1 MRHYRIAAL
10 VAAAALCF
18 CQNPAKAAEGGIGA
32 YLMGSRSNGAGITPP
47 PGVYFE
53 DDTYFYDAKIG
64 GGKSLPTGGL
74 LVANVSTQTWLN
86 LPTTLWVT
94 PAKILGGD
102 LAFSLTSSVGEP
114 RVGASLLVN
123 SPRLG
128 PVGLNVTDD
137 NTSLSD
143 FFIQSYLG
151 WQAGNFHWQL
161 GIGGVAPSGTY
172 VSGQLSNASL
182 NRPAVDLFATLTWL
196 DPAIGWDLSTAA
208 GFMFNQ
214 PNTATNYTT
223 GDEFHLEWAAT
234 KYITKQFTLGLVGYY
249 YQQFTPDSGSGAVLG
264 AFEGRVV
271 ALGGSIGYTFE
282 LGKLPVS
289 TRLKVYREFD
299 AVNHLEG
306 TSGFFSVSVPLGI
319 DSSVASVDAGRAV
332 KAKFQ

>member
-1 MRHYRIAAL
+1 MRYAITIAFAAGAL
-10 VAAAALCF
+10 LYL
-18 CQNPAKAAEGGIGA
+18 QSPPARAAEAGLGD
-32 YLMGSRSNGAGITPP
+32 YLLGSRSNGAGITPP
-47 PGVYFE
+47 PGVYFQ
-53 DDTYFYDAKIG
+53 DDTYYYDAKIG
-64 GGKSLPTGGL
+64 GGKSLPFGGL

-123 SPRLG
+123 SPRFG
-128 PVGLNVTDD
+128 PIGLNVTDD
-137 NTSLSD
+137 QTRLSD
-143 FFIQSYLG
+143 FFIQSFIG

-172 VSGQLSNASL
+172 VAGELSNASL
-182 NRPAVDLFATLTWL
+182 NRPAVDVFGTFTWL

-208 GFMFNQ
+208 GVTFNQ
-214 PNTATNYTT
+214 ANTATNYTT

-234 KYITKQFTLGLVGYY
+234 KYITKQFTIGLVGYY
-249 YQQFTPDSGSGAVLG
+249 YQQFTADTGAGAILG
-264 AFEGRVV
+264 AFEGRVL

-282 LGKLPVS
+282 LGKLPIS

-306 TSGFFSVSVPLGI
+306 TSGFFTVSVPLGL
-319 DSSVASVDAGRAV
+319 DSSVASVDTGRSI
-332 KAKFQ
+332 KAKF

>member
-1 MRHYRIAAL
+1 MRYALTAAL
-10 VAAAALCF
+10 ALAALTSVRTG
-18 CQNPAKAAEGGIGA
+18 PADAAEGGIGA
-32 YLMGSRSNGAGITPP
+32 YLLGSRADGAGITPP
-47 PGVYFE
+47 SGVYFQ

-64 GGKSLPTGGL
+64 GGKSLPFGGL

-128 PVGLNVTDD
+128 PIGLNVVND
-137 NTSLSD
+137 NTDLSD
-143 FFIQSYLG
+143 FFLQSFIG

-161 GIGGVAPSGTY
+161 GIGGVVPSGTY
-172 VSGQLSNASL
+172 LAGQLSNASL
-182 NRPAVDLFATLTWL
+182 NRPAVDLFGTFTWL

-208 GFMFNQ
+208 GVTFNQ
-214 PNTATNYTT
+214 PNTATGYTT

-234 KYITKQFTLGLVGYY
+234 KYLTKQFTIGLVGYY
-249 YQQFTPDSGSGAVLG
+249 YQQFTPDTGPGAVLG
-264 AFEGRVV
+264 AFEGRVAAV
-271 ALGGSIGYTFE
+271 GGFVGYTFE
-282 LGKLPVS
+282 AGKLPIT
-289 TRLKVYREFD
+289 TRLRMYREFD

-306 TSGFFSVSVPLGI
+306 TSGFFTVAMPLGL
-319 DSSVASVDAGRAV
+319 DSSVSSVEAGKAI
-332 KAKFQ
+332 KAKF

>member
-1 MRHYRIAAL
+1 MRKYGVAAL
-10 VAAAALCF
+10 AVVTAF
-18 CQNPAKAAEGGIGA
+18 CVNQSPANAAEGGIGA

-47 PGVYFE
+47 PGVYFQ

-64 GGKSLPTGGL
+64 GGKSLPFGGL
-74 LVANVSTQTWLN
+74 LVANVSAQTWLN

-114 RVGASLLVN
+114 RINAGLLVN
-123 SPRLG
+123 SPRFG
-128 PVGLNVTDD
+128 PIGLNVTDG
-137 NTSLSD
+137 NTNLSD
-143 FFIQSYLG
+143 FFVQSFLG

-161 GIGGVAPSGTY
+161 GIGGVVPSGTY
-172 VSGQLSNASL
+172 VAGQLSNASL
-182 NRPAVDLFATLTWL
+182 NRPAVDLFGTLTWL

-208 GFMFNQ
+208 GFTFNQ
-214 PNTATNYTT
+214 MNTATNYTT

-249 YQQFTPDSGSGAVLG
+249 YQQFTPDSGAGAVLG
-264 AFEGRVV
+264 GFEGRVL

-306 TSGFFSVSVPLGI
+306 TSGFFSVSVPLGM
-319 DSSVASVDAGRAV
+319 DTSVATVDAGRAI
-332 KAKFQ
+332 KAKF

>member
-1 MRHYRIAAL
+1 MRYALTVAFAAGGL
-10 VAAAALCF
+10 LCL
-18 CQNPAKAAEGGIGA
+18 QSPPASAAEGGIGD
-32 YLMGSRSNGAGITPP
+32 YLLGSRSNGAGITPP
-47 PGVYFE
+47 PGVYFQ

-64 GGKSLPTGGL
+64 GGKSLPFGGL
-74 LVANVSTQTWLN
+74 LVANVSAQTWLN

-114 RVGASLLVN
+114 RINANLLVN

-128 PVGLNVTDD
+128 PIGLNVTDG
-137 NTSLSD
+137 NTALSD
-143 FFIQSYLG
+143 FFIQSFIG

-172 VSGQLSNASL
+172 VAGELSNASL
-182 NRPAVDLFATLTWL
+182 NRPAVDLFGTFTWL

-208 GFMFNQ
+208 GVTFNQ
-214 PNTATNYTT
+214 ANTATNYTT

-234 KYITKQFTLGLVGYY
+234 KYITKQFTIGLVGYY
-249 YQQFTPDSGSGAVLG
+249 YQQFTADTGLGAALG

-282 LGKLPVS
+282 LGKLPIS

-306 TSGFFSVSVPLGI
+306 TSGFFTMSVPLGL
-319 DSSVASVDAGRAV
+319 DSSVASVDAGRSI
-332 KAKFQ
+332 KTKF

>member
-1 MRHYRIAAL
+1 MRTSSMAMIVAGVAL
-10 VAAAALCF
+10 VSQSAL
-18 CQNPAKAAEGGIGA
+18 AAESGLGA

-47 PGVYFE
+47 AGVYFQ
-53 DDTYFYDAKIG
+53 DDTYFYDGKIG
-64 GGKSLPTGGL
+64 GGRATPFGGL

-114 RVGASLLVN
+114 RVNASLLVN
-123 SPRLG
+123 SPRFG
-128 PVGLNVTDD
+128 PIGVTASDD
-137 NTSLSD
+137 DVRLRD
-143 FFIQSYLG
+143 FFIQSFVG

-161 GIGGVAPSGTY
+161 GIGGIVPSGTY
-172 VSGQLSNASL
+172 VAGELSNASL
-182 NRPAVDLFATLTWL
+182 NRPAVDLFGTFTWL

-208 GFMFNQ
+208 GFTFNQ
-214 PNTATNYTT
+214 TNSATAYRT

-234 KYITKQFTLGLVGYY
+234 KYLSKQFTVGLVGYY
-249 YQQFTPDSGSGAVLG
+249 YQQFTPDTGTGANLG

-282 LGKLPVS
+282 VGQLPVS

-306 TSGFFSVSVPLGI
+306 TSGFLTVSVPLGL
-319 DSSVASVDAGRAV
+319 DASVATVDAGRSI
-332 KAKFQ
+332 KAKF